1 MQIIYSNDKAQEILA
16 LLSTGKIEKLHVFK
30 DTTNEVYVINY
41 IANEELNKVN
51 TKAYSIFKE
60 FIDNMENNTVVNF
73 NLNYSLSEFSCSKS
87 YKEAKKQDDKAYT
100 SEELKQLLID
110 QLTKEGKIDELV
122 DVYNRVQGSG
132 KQKKYIQMTVK
143 EVLERV

>member
-1 MQIIYSNDKAQEILA
+1 MQIIYSNDKAQEILE

-30 DTTNEVYVINY
+30 DMTNEVYVINY

-51 TKAYSIFKE
+51 TKVYSIFKE
-60 FIDNMENNTVVNF
+60 FVDNMNTDSVVNF

-87 YKEAKKQDDKAYT
+87 YKEIKKDDTTYT
-100 SEELKQLLID
+100 SAELKQLLID

-122 DVYNRVQGSG
+122 DVYNRVQGNG